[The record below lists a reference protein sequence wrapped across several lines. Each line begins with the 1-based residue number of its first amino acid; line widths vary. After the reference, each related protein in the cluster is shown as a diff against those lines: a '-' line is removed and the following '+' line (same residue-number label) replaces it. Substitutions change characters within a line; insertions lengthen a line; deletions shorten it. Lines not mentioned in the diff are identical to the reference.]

1 MDLHV
6 IIFCIIIPLLIGW
19 SMDMMLGDPEGLPHP
34 IVFFGKWIAYWEKF
48 LNHGA
53 HLILKGALTA
63 VCSISLTFI
72 IIWFLMKG
80 ICHYEFL
87 YIPITSIGV
96 FYCLAGQKL
105 RAVLIFNRR
114 NISDISSDTDL
125 DDIDFYLR
133 QGESSIN
140 CAWSLS
146 LRNNVEIIEYTI
158 PNNGYYSFFV
168 QGYRIVNPTYFP
180 QVAITYTLS

>member
-6 IIFCIIIPLLIGW
+6 TIFCIIIPLFVGW

-34 IVFFGKWIAYWEKF
+34 IVFFGKWIAYWEKL

-96 FYCLAGQKL
+96 FYCLAGHTL
-105 RAVLIFNRR
+105 RREVRLTFEAV
-114 NISDISSDTDL
+114 D
-125 DDIDFYLR
+125 
-133 QGESSIN
+133 ES
-140 CAWSLS
+140 
-146 LRNNVEIIEYTI
+146 IER
-158 PNNGYYSFFV
+158 GRAQV
-168 QGYRIVNPTYFP
+168 GRIVGRDTANLSAQEIRT
-180 QVAITYTLS
+180 AALETLAENLSDGVIAPLFWYALLGLPGMMAYKMV